1 MVIWGAPVPISL
13 CQIFF
18 DCCSFLLLDESY
30 VHSLFNKYKL
40 LEDNHTYGKV
50 DFLILI
56 RKMHESGCKTLALFP
71 LYKFDQLN
79 RPGTCQR
86 FITLY
91 PDILFHQG

>member
-18 DCCSFLLLDESY
+18 DWCSFLLLDESY

-56 RKMHESGCKTLALFP
+56 RKMHESGCMTLALLP

-79 RPGTCQR
+79 RPETCQR